1 MGEDDGL
8 EELISEE
15 MLWDRIPE
23 VEGEERASTY
33 YELSARIY
41 ARGQYDEALALAET
55 ARDIYSQLGEEA
67 PSEGL
72 AQAYS
77 AIGYNLNQLK
87 RMDEAATA
95 MSKAVELLRE
105 NKSPIA
111 LELACT
117 LGEWWYT
124 SKKYDK
130 VVETMNECAQEH
142 LVDGNEIGAANDL
155 HLIGC
160 AERELKNYEKAIEAF
175 KEARVLFK
183 RNKEVIHVARCDQKM
198 ASCLIEL
205 GEGELALETARD
217 IYSQLGEEAPSEG
230 LAQAYSAI
238 GYNLN
243 QLKRMDEAALAMS
256 KAVELLRENKSP
268 IALELACTLG
278 EWWYTSK
285 QYDKVVE
292 TMNECAQEHLVDGNE
307 IGAANDLHLIGCA
320 ERELKNYEKAI
331 EAFKEA
337 RSLFKRNKEVIH
349 VARCDQKMASCLI
362 ELGQGEIALETARKA
377 IDVFETGH
385 DHRRET
391 FASFEF
397 GKAQILLEKY
407 DEGLATLEN
416 VLAIV
421 SEDEPK
427 DFEFIVDVESRI
439 AKILRMQGR
448 GEEADEIERRL
459 KTVQEALEDEP
470 ELDLLT

>member
-1 MGEDDGL
+1 MSEDDDM
-8 EELISEE
+8 EEIITEE

-23 VEGEERASTY
+23 VDGEERASTY

-55 ARDIYSQLGEEA
+55 ARDIYSTLGESA

-95 MSKAVELLRE
+95 MSKAVEILRE

-124 SKKYDK
+124 SKQYDK
-130 VVETMNECAQEH
+130 VVGTMHECAQEH

-160 AERELKNYEKAIEAF
+160 AERELKNYEKAIDAF

-183 RNKEVIHVARCDQKM
+183 RNKEVIHVARCDQKI

-205 GEGELALETARD
+205 GEGELALETAR
-217 IYSQLGEEAPSEG
+217 
-230 LAQAYSAI
+230 
-238 GYNLN
+238 
-243 QLKRMDEAALAMS
+243 R
-256 KAVELLRENKSP
+256 AV
-268 IALELACTLG
+268 
-278 EWWYTSK
+278 
-285 QYDKVVE
+285 
-292 TMNECAQEHLVDGNE
+292 
-307 IGAANDLHLIGCA
+307 
-320 ERELKNYEKAI
+320 
-331 EAFKEA
+331 
-337 RSLFKRNKEVIH
+337 
-349 VARCDQKMASCLI
+349 
-362 ELGQGEIALETARKA
+362 
-377 IDVFETGH
+377 DVFETGH

-391 FASFEF
+391 FAQFEY
-397 GKAQILLEKY
+397 GKAQILLEKF
-407 DEGLATLEN
+407 DDALATLEE
-416 VLAIV
+416 VLSVV

-427 DFEFIVDVESRI
+427 DFEFIVDLETRI
-439 AKILRMQGR
+439 AKIIRMQGR
-448 GEEADEIERRL
+448 NDEADEIERRL
-459 KTVQEALEDEP
+459 KAVQEALAEDAEA
-470 ELDLLT
+470 